1 MSVSLLR
8 LQCGHCRAGLP
19 ASENDV
25 LFACTMCG
33 RGYELRGGALEE
45 LSLAYA
51 MPVLRPASRS
61 RPSSE
66 VLRRVDAEGR
76 SSTEGVRTERPLY
89 LPFWWYRISLGFSPS
104 TPPLDPSRLERMENV
119 YVTAFA
125 VRGISF
131 FDDPGFL
138 FTQRQVAPRVKTTL
152 REPALGGTKTSA
164 RARCWA
170 PLTFLSLMGR
180 AAGEGRP
187 EVRAP
192 RSFKP
197 LEERLLAVPF
207 YDEGAHLVDGLLGG
221 RFSKDAFVDARRI
234 EAAWKKIKE
243 AKDKPT

>member
-51 MPVLRPASRS
+51 MPEAVPVL
-61 RPSSE
+61 
-66 VLRRVDAEGR
+66 R
-76 SSTEGVRTERPLY
+76 SSTEGGRTERPLY
-89 LPFWWYRISLGFSPS
+89 LPFWWYRISLGFSSS

-152 REPALGGTKTSA
+152 REPALGGTKTSD
-164 RARCWA
+164 RARCWV
-170 PLTFLSLMGR
+170 PLTLLSLVDR
-180 AAGEGRP
+180 AAGEDRSA
-187 EVRAP
+187 EVRARAP
-192 RSFKP
+192 MSFKP

-207 YDEGAHLVDGLLGG
+207 YDEGAHFVDGLLGG

-243 AKDKPT
+243 AKGKPT